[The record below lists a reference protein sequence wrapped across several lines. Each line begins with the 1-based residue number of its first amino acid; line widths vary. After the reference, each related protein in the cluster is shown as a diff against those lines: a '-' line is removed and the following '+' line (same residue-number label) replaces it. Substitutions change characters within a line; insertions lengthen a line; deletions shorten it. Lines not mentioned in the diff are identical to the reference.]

1 MTSERPPDH
10 LVVPAVL
17 DRLAEARLWVRAHAE
32 RCGFTGQDLTE
43 IELALTEAL
52 SNSVRHGLRQD
63 ADQEVVLEAV
73 STASELQVVLRD
85 RGPAFD
91 PTTRP
96 EPDLSEPQAGGYGIH
111 LIRTVMDEVL
121 WQHDDGENR
130 LTLVR
135 RRHEEPTS

>member
-1 MTSERPPDH
+1 MTSEPPEQ
-10 LVVPAVL
+10 LVLPADL
-17 DRLAEARLWVRAHAE
+17 GRLAEARLWVTAHAE
-32 RCGFTGQDLTE
+32 RCGFGGRDLTE

-52 SNSVRHGLRQD
+52 SNTVRHGLQQD
-63 ADQEVVLEAV
+63 VDQEVILEAV
-73 STASELQVVLRD
+73 PTAGGLQIVLRD

-96 EPDLSEPQAGGYGIH
+96 EPDLSEPRAGGYGIH

-121 WQHDDGENR
+121 WQYDDGENR

-135 RRHEEPTS
+135 RHHGEPDH